1 MPMTAINKPTAF
13 PSATTSEHRASA
25 AASQP
30 ASAALSDET
39 LIKWLYDMMLIRE
52 FELRT
57 MAAYQQAKI
66 GGFCHVYIG
75 QEATAVG
82 TIACVNHDDPVV
94 TAYRD
99 HGHALARGMTSRACM
114 AEMYGK
120 ITGCAKGK
128 GGSMHMFDK
137 PNHLYGGHGIVGA
150 QTGLGLG
157 LGFATRYVWEVM
169 GQPMAADGPGAD
181 TLPAIEPKKRVCLC
195 YLGDGA
201 LNQGVFH
208 ESLNLAGL
216 FGSPVIYIVENNGY
230 SMGTAI
236 ERGTTMAHDLS
247 VKAAAY
253 GIDFLEVDGMDI
265 CSIYDSFK
273 PFADMCREEQK
284 PGFVDLKTYRYQGH
298 SMSDPQK
305 YRTKE
310 EVAQY
315 QERDSIDRLAHLLM
329 SPKGQKIEGAGASHE
344 PQASAS
350 GGGPSGKGNATAAD
364 RAFAAALAAAP
375 RIARGCLSEE
385 QYKEM
390 QKEIREIVRD
400 AVDFA
405 EKSDTPNPASELYS
419 DVYINPQANLSPIGE
434 YGGGVRNPLL

>member
-1 MPMTAINKPTAF
+1 MTPAPNAK
-13 PSATTSEHRASA
+13 A
-25 AASQP
+25 APRLSDTLP
-30 ASAALSDET
+30 AST
-39 LIKWLYDMMLIRE
+39 VTKWLRDMMLIRE

-82 TIACVNHDDPVV
+82 TIAAVNHDDPVI

-99 HGHALARGMTSRACM
+99 HGHALARGMSSRACM

-120 ITGCAKGK
+120 TTGCAKGK

-150 QTGLGLG
+150 QTGLGVG
-157 LGFATRYVWEVM
+157 LAFASRYEWEVLNK
-169 GQPMAADGPGAD
+169 GS
-181 TLPAIEPKKRVCLC
+181 KKVCLC

-216 FGSPVIYIVENNGY
+216 YDAPVIYIVENNGY
-230 SMGTAI
+230 SMGTSI

-253 GIDFLEVDGMDI
+253 GIDFIEIDGMDV
-265 CSIYDSFK
+265 CTIYDRFK
-273 PFADMCREEQK
+273 PFADDLRERQR

-310 EVAQY
+310 EVADWQ
-315 QERDSIDRLAHLLM
+315 QRDSIDRLAHLLLHR
-329 SPKGQKIEGAGASHE
+329 SDE
-344 PQASAS
+344 P
-350 GGGPSGKGNATAAD
+350 
-364 RAFAAALAAAP
+364 RAAAIAP
-375 RIARGCLSEE
+375 SPWHGSLSEDA
-385 QYKEM
+385 YKQM
-390 QKEIREIVRD
+390 QKEIREEVRD
-400 AVDFA
+400 AIDFA
-405 EKSDTPNPASELYS
+405 EKSDSPDPAAELYT
-419 DVYINPQANLSPIGE
+419 DVYANPQPNLSPLRE
-434 YGGGVRNPLL
+434 YHHGAKNPLL